1 MNLKDDEY
9 DALYKLPDIELIKLY
24 KQEANSVYISILLDK
39 YKYFILKVL
48 SRWNSSNTHRVK
60 LNKTDF
66 EDAHQYAKM
75 AVMLFM
81 SNVKDVDKVK
91 NVSVSIKSYIYTTLN
106 KYYRYQ
112 KYETFTEDVDEHGVY
127 AKDVSTTDEPLHSD
141 RNVLLY
147 LKYVYDYDYYK
158 LGLML
163 TKSKDRNTMKVGV
176 FKMVKSQIDK
186 LRQ

>member
-1 MNLKDDEY
+1 MDLKDDKY

-24 KQEANSVYISILLDK
+24 KKEADPIYVSILLDK

-48 SRWNSSNTHRVK
+48 SRWNASNTHRVK

-81 SNVKDVDKVK
+81 QNVKDVDKVK

-112 KYETFTEDVDEHGVY
+112 KYETFTGIV
-127 AKDVSTTDEPLHSD
+127 TDNIGSVEQEPTIEKNLNRD
-141 RNVLLY
+141 RHVLLY
-147 LKYVYDYDYYK
+147 YKYVCEYDYYK

-163 TKSKDRNTMKVGV
+163 TKSRDRNTMRVGV
-176 FKMVKSQIDK
+176 FKMIKSQIDK
-186 LRQ
+186 LR